1 MDFADRGNLPA
12 AVLKLRHMQEGKQG
26 VFNRSLFLLHWRRN
40 PLQVKNLQGG
50 YLVGPVGFEP
60 TTKGL

>member
-1 MDFADRGNLPA
+1 MNTKMPEA
-12 AVLKLRHMQEGKQG
+12 K
-26 VFNRSLFLLHWRRN
+26 SLGHFE
-40 PLQVKNLQGG
+40 